1 MTLHIR
7 ITLLSDVF
15 ATAGYAHGR
24 GAIGLLQ
31 TFMNSTSPLVVADL
45 GSLHR
50 ASIWENIA
58 LNAGLTLRGINLQT
72 SPSSSPLEGSPKR
85 SDVDL
90 PDENSFTAS
99 GLSATNGVQAEDGTN
114 PMLVNGTD
122 RSSHN
127 DPRNNNAAAL
137 KHITHGL
144 PNALAPFFQ
153 GKVVSAFYRG
163 LLEFVSSAMVKMFHA
178 RRNPDAAQ
186 KKQMTESSKIV
197 ADIMLKHL
205 SVEDHREFHNMLN
218 EVSGMK
224 SDADDTASLFT
235 YYSVILGL
243 LALLLYDGTAIQC
256 LAIFLVSTNV
266 SQTAFH
272 QAPYTQYSLQPFIAR
287 TDFLHYSMSVGRSC
301 QRSRR
306 L

>member
-127 DPRNNNAAAL
+127 DPRNLEQSNGRPTRTTSTSAAVPFS
-137 KHITHGL
+137 ITTS
-144 PNALAPFFQ
+144 PRWQ
-153 GKVVSAFYRG
+153 RVV
-163 LLEFVSSAMVKMFHA
+163 VV
-178 RRNPDAAQ
+178 RRA
-186 KKQMTESSKIV
+186 
-197 ADIMLKHL
+197 
-205 SVEDHREFHNMLN
+205 
-218 EVSGMK
+218 
-224 SDADDTASLFT
+224 
-235 YYSVILGL
+235 
-243 LALLLYDGTAIQC
+243 
-256 LAIFLVSTNV
+256 
-266 SQTAFH
+266 
-272 QAPYTQYSLQPFIAR
+272 
-287 TDFLHYSMSVGRSC
+287 
-301 QRSRR
+301 
-306 L
+306 